1 MLGRHTGKLYSKSC
15 IAVYNI
21 AVYNAVYIAS
31 LFFFFLISLQ
41 SSSFLLLDLCVSL
54 LLCALDG
61 YVAVVVRY
69 GTCDVPAVS

>member
-1 MLGRHTGKLYSKSC
+1 MPSILQ
-15 IAVYNI
+15 VFF
-21 AVYNAVYIAS
+21 
-31 LFFFFLISLQ
+31 LFFFFF
-41 SSSFLLLDLCVSL
+41 FLSPQKFFLPSLDLCVSL